1 MDKEPEIKFVKD
13 LKYSARAI
21 CLYWIGEIHVDEELR
36 NHPALQDIIAHEK
49 NHYKLISKALNSNP
63 LKQRFLMLWNNIWDF
78 FSCFKIS
85 IKYCRYFPMEFIWNI
100 LLIMIPILIFWRVLS
115 G

>member
-63 LKQRFLMLWNNIWDF
+63 LKQRFLFLWNNIWDF
-78 FSCFKIS
+78 LDTFKIS
-85 IKYCRYFPMEFIWNI
+85 LKYCRYFPFEFIESI
-100 LLIMIPILIFWRVLS
+100 VIIVMLIWLFWGVLH